1 MTLYEIDKAIQEA
14 LEGAVDPESGEIID
28 EELLA
33 AYDQL
38 RMDRDQKV
46 ENIGLYIKNL
56 EADAAAIK
64 AEAKN
69 LTARAKA
76 AENKAE
82 HLRNYMQFCLNG
94 QNTDCRQSRFLS
106 LRTSDRCHWCGNP
119 YSPKSADLLT
129 LYRRTD
135 SHGQFENWPRNDGL
149 WGLSTRCILPSRAEY
164 IFTPK
169 RRFRYGGSP
178 GKASWSPRGR
188 RPRSRRSGAGVHSL
202 FSKAT
207 ALPRR

>member
-82 HLRNYMQFCLNG
+82 HLRNYLQFCLNG
-94 QNTDCRQSRFLS
+94 QKFS
-106 LRTSDRCHWCGNP
+106 
-119 YSPKSADLLT
+119 
-129 LYRRTD
+129 
-135 SHGQFENWPRNDGL
+135 
-149 WGLSTRCILPSRAEY
+149 
-164 IFTPK
+164 
-169 RRFRYGGSP
+169 
-178 GKASWSPRGR
+178 SPRLSVSFRHSKKVEVDPERLYDIPDDFLRYKEPEPDKKAIGEALK
-188 RPRSRRSGAGVHSL
+188 AGEDIPGC
-202 FSKAT
+202 
-207 ALPRR
+207 ALVDSVSMIIK